1 MQPQTLKFKLVLY
14 LTIALTVGVLLF
26 TGAVAFFLYNQI
38 LGKVSDHVIQLSEV
52 ISKSTRFAMLKNEP
66 TYVDR
71 IIHDVAG
78 QEQIDRVRI
87 FSQDGRITHST
98 YAPEIGRTVDR
109 NAEACSRCHESE
121 QPLQQVPHSE
131 RTWTFQGADGKPL
144 LGSMEVIRNDP
155 SCYNAPCHQHSKE
168 TSVLGVLDINYS
180 LDEIHRKLRTSYA
193 VDRRI
198 FHRLHRAGGVGDRL
212 FRPPSGLPAAARPRR
227 RRGNGCPP
235 AISTS
240 SFRCAAATNSASSP
254 ARSTAMTN
262 ALRHSRAELQ
272 ELARTLEQKVE
283 TRTQEL
289 RRAQA
294 QTMRGEKLASV
305 GLLASGVAHELNNP
319 LTGILTFS
327 HLLREKMPDN
337 SRDAEDMDLVI
348 RETKRCAAIIKRLL
362 DFAREKQP
370 EKKFNDINQ
379 IIEDTVRIVERPAH
393 LRDIVITMDLDR
405 TLPPIWIDA
414 DQIKQVIMNM
424 IVNAQHAVEEKGSI
438 TIRTR
443 RAAEPRP
450 SPQSA
455 EPIAMVEISI
465 IDTGCGIP
473 EQNLRRIFDPFFT
486 SKDVGKGTGLGLSVS
501 HGIVEAHGGVIE
513 VQSKV
518 GEGSTFSV
526 FLPLMP
532 PPAGPDSKPSGSAA

>member
-1 MQPQTLKFKLVLY
+1 MRPQTLKFKLVLY
-14 LTIALTVGVLLF
+14 LTIALTVAMLLF
-26 TGAVAFFLYNQI
+26 TGAVAFFLYRQI

-66 TYVDR
+66 TYVDQ
-71 IIHDVAG
+71 IIRDVAD
-78 QEQIDRVRI
+78 QEKIDRVRI
-87 FSQDGRITHST
+87 LSQDGRITHST
-98 YAPEIGRTVDR
+98 YPPEIGRIVDR

-121 QPLQQVPHSE
+121 QPLEQVPQNE
-131 RTWTFQGADGKPL
+131 RTWTFRGADGKPL

-155 SCYNAPCHQHSKE
+155 SCYNAACHQHKKE

-180 LDEIHRKLRTSYA
+180 LDEVHRKLRTSTFE
-193 VDRRI
+193 I
-198 FHRLHRAGGVGDRL
+198 AGFSLGFIALASLAIGYFVHHL
-212 FRPPSGLPAAARPRR
+212 VYLPLRDLEGGAARLSA
-227 RRGNGCPP
+227 GNLDQLIPVRSGDE
-235 AISTS
+235 
-240 SFRCAAATNSASSP
+240 FGKL
-254 ARSTAMTN
+254 ARSFNSMTN
-262 ALRHSRAELQ
+262 ALRNSRAELRD
-272 ELARTLEQKVE
+272 LARTLEQKVE

-294 QTMRGEKLASV
+294 QTVRGEKLASV

-393 LRDIVITMDLDR
+393 LRDIVITVDLDR

-438 TIRTR
+438 TISTR
-443 RAAEPRP
+443 HAAEPRP
-450 SPQSA
+450 SAQSA
-455 EPIAMVEISI
+455 EPVPMVEISI

-473 EQNLRRIFDPFFT
+473 EKNLRRIFDPFFT

-501 HGIVEAHGGVIE
+501 HGIVEAHGGAIE

-526 FLPLMP
+526 FLPLT
-532 PPAGPDSKPSGSAA
+532 PPAAGPEGKPSGSV

>member
-98 YAPEIGRTVDR
+98 YPPEIGRTVDR

-180 LDEIHRKLRTSYA
+180 LDEIHRKLRTSTLAIAGFSIGFIALAALAIGYFVHHLVYLPLRDLEGGA
-193 VDRRI
+193 E
-198 FHRLHRAGGVGDRL
+198 RLSAGNLDQLIPVRSGDEFGKL
-212 FRPPSGLPAAARPRR
+212 
-227 RRGNGCPP
+227 
-235 AISTS
+235 
-240 SFRCAAATNSASSP
+240 
-254 ARSTAMTN
+254 ARSFNSMTN
-262 ALRHSRAELQ
+262 ALRNSRAELQ

-438 TIRTR
+438 TVRTR

-450 SPQSA
+450 SAQSA

-465 IDTGCGIP
+465 IDTGCGIS

-526 FLPLMP
+526 LLPLLP
-532 PPAGPDSKPSGSAA
+532 PPSGPDNKPSGGAA

>member
-14 LTIALTVGVLLF
+14 LTIALTVAMLLF

-38 LGKVSDHVIQLSEV
+38 HSKVSDHVTQLSEV

-66 TYVDR
+66 TYIDQ
-71 IIHDVAG
+71 IIHDVAE
-78 QEQIDRVRI
+78 QEKIDRVRI
-87 FSQDGRITHST
+87 LGQDGRIIHST
-98 YAPEIGRTVDR
+98 YPPEIGRTVDR

-121 QPLQQVPHSE
+121 QPLQQVPRNE

-155 SCYNAPCHQHSKE
+155 SCYNAACHQHKKE

-180 LDEIHRKLRTSYA
+180 LDEIHRKLRTSTLEIAGFSLGFIALASLAIGYFVHHLVYLPLRDLEGGA
-193 VDRRI
+193 E
-198 FHRLHRAGGVGDRL
+198 RLSAGNLDQLIPVRSRDEFGKL
-212 FRPPSGLPAAARPRR
+212 
-227 RRGNGCPP
+227 
-235 AISTS
+235 
-240 SFRCAAATNSASSP
+240 
-254 ARSTAMTN
+254 ARSFNSMTN
-262 ALRHSRAELQ
+262 ALRNSRAELRD
-272 ELARTLEQKVE
+272 LARTLEQKVE

-327 HLLREKMPDN
+327 HLLRQKMPDN
-337 SRDAEDMDLVI
+337 SGDAEDMDLVI

-393 LRDIVITMDLDR
+393 LRDIAITMDLDR

-424 IVNAQHAVEEKGSI
+424 IVNAQHAVEEKGNI

-450 SPQSA
+450 SVQTA
-455 EPIAMVEISI
+455 EPIPMVEISI

-473 EQNLRRIFDPFFT
+473 EKNLRRIFDPFFT
-486 SKDVGKGTGLGLSVS
+486 SKEVGKGTGLGLSVS
-501 HGIVEAHGGVIE
+501 HGIVEAHGGAIE

-518 GEGSTFSV
+518 GEGSTFSI
-526 FLPLMP
+526 FLPLT
-532 PPAGPDSKPSGSAA
+532 PPAAGSESEPNGSV

>member
-1 MQPQTLKFKLVLY
+1 MQPQTLKLKLVLY
-14 LTIALTVGVLLF
+14 LTIALTVAMLLF

-38 LGKVSDHVIQLSEV
+38 LGKVSDHVMQLSEV
-52 ISKSTRFAMLKNEP
+52 ISKSTRFAMLQNEP

-71 IIHDVAG
+71 IIHDVAD
-78 QEQIDRVRI
+78 EEKIDRVRI
-87 FSQDGRITHST
+87 LSQDGRITHST
-98 YAPEIGRTVDR
+98 YASEIGRTVDR

-121 QPLQQVPHSE
+121 QPLQQVPRNE

-155 SCYNAPCHQHSKE
+155 SCYNAACHQHKKE

-180 LDEIHRKLRTSYA
+180 LDEIDRKLRTST
-193 VDRRI
+193 I
-198 FHRLHRAGGVGDRL
+198 EIAGFSLGFIALASMAIGYFVHHL
-212 FRPPSGLPAAARPRR
+212 VYLPLRDLEGGAARLSA
-227 RRGNGCPP
+227 GNLDQPIPVRSGDE
-235 AISTS
+235 
-240 SFRCAAATNSASSP
+240 FGKL
-254 ARSTAMTN
+254 ARSFNSMTN
-262 ALRHSRAELQ
+262 ALRNSRAELRD
-272 ELARTLEQKVE
+272 LARTLEQKVE

-294 QTMRGEKLASV
+294 QTIRGEKLASV

-337 SRDAEDMDLVI
+337 SPDAEDMDLVI

-370 EKKFNDINQ
+370 EKKFNDINR

-393 LRDIVITMDLDR
+393 LRDIAITMDLDR

-424 IVNAQHAVEEKGSI
+424 IVNAQHAVEEKGNI
-438 TIRTR
+438 TISTR

-450 SPQSA
+450 SAQCA
-455 EPIAMVEISI
+455 EPIPMAEISI

-473 EQNLRRIFDPFFT
+473 EKNLRRIFDPFFT

-501 HGIVEAHGGVIE
+501 HGIIEAHGGAIE

-518 GEGSTFSV
+518 GEGTTFSV
-526 FLPLMP
+526 FLPLT
-532 PPAGPDSKPSGSAA
+532 PPAAGSESKPSGSV

>member
-38 LGKVSDHVIQLSEV
+38 LGKVSDHVVQLSEV
-52 ISKSTRFAMLKNEP
+52 ISKSTRFAMLNNEP

-87 FSQDGRITHST
+87 FSQDVRINHST
-98 YAPEIGRTVDR
+98 YPPEIGRTVDR

-180 LDEIHRKLRTSYA
+180 LDEIHRKLRTTTLSIAGFSIGFIALAALAIGYFVHHLVYLPLRDLEGGA
-193 VDRRI
+193 E
-198 FHRLHRAGGVGDRL
+198 RLSAGNLDQLIPVRSGDEFGKL
-212 FRPPSGLPAAARPRR
+212 
-227 RRGNGCPP
+227 
-235 AISTS
+235 
-240 SFRCAAATNSASSP
+240 
-254 ARSTAMTN
+254 ARSFNSMTN
-262 ALRHSRAELQ
+262 ALRNSRAELQ
-272 ELARTLEQKVE
+272 ELARTLEQKVD

-327 HLLREKMPDN
+327 HLLREKMADN

-362 DFAREKQP
+362 DFAREKHP
-370 EKKFNDINQ
+370 EKKFTDLNQ
-379 IIEDTVRIVERPAH
+379 VIDDTVRIVEKPAH
-393 LRDIVITMDLDR
+393 LRDIEITLDLDR

-414 DQIKQVIMNM
+414 DQIKQVVMNM
-424 IVNAQHAVEEKGSI
+424 LVNAQHAVEEKGSI
-438 TIRTR
+438 TVSTR
-443 RAAEPRP
+443 QAQDPRAPATESRP
-450 SPQSA
+450 
-455 EPIAMVEISI
+455 MVAISI
-465 IDTGCGIP
+465 VDTGCGIP
-473 EQNLRRIFDPFFT
+473 EKNLKRIFDPFFT

-501 HGIVEAHGGVIE
+501 HGIIEAHGGLIA

-518 GEGSTFSV
+518 GEGSTFRV
-526 FLPLMP
+526 YLPLTAP
-532 PPAGPDSKPSGSAA
+532 SAGPNGKASGGVQ